1 MYNKAMISIKFI
13 KGDVHMLVDL
23 KHVHW
28 MREGRYILKDISW
41 EIIDGEHWVLYGLNG
56 AGKSTLLD
64 IINAYTAPSSGE
76 FEILDMKQGKPGY
89 SADEIR
95 KQIGYVSQSMLR
107 KMRQQDNAFT
117 TVISGAYASIGVYE
131 DPTEAIKDKAQHI
144 CEMLGI
150 TPYINRRFDTLSQG
164 EQTRVLIGR
173 ALMSNPRLLIL
184 DEPTNG
190 LDFVARED
198 LLERIDRIG
207 QEEQGPTII
216 YVTHHL
222 EEVLPIF
229 KKILLLKNGEVYRSG
244 DIESTVNANHMSEL
258 FNIEVD
264 VTFKNDR
271 PILSKK

>member
-1 MYNKAMISIKFI
+1 
-13 KGDVHMLVDL
+13 MLLDL
-23 KHVHW
+23 KHINW
-28 MREGRYILKDISW
+28 IREGKYILKDISW
-41 EIIDGEHWVLYGLNG
+41 EIVDGEHWVLYGLNG
-56 AGKSTLLD
+56 AGKSTILD

-76 FEILDMKQGKPGY
+76 FEILDMKQGRPGY
-89 SADEIR
+89 SADAIR
-95 KQIGYVSQSMLR
+95 RQIGYVSSSLFK
-107 KMRQQDNAFT
+107 KMRQQDNAYT

-131 DPTEAIKDKAQHI
+131 EPTEEIKEKAKHI
-144 CEMLGI
+144 CETLGI
-150 TPYINRRFDTLSQG
+150 THYINRRFETLSQG

-173 ALMSNPRLLIL
+173 ALMSEPRLLIL

-198 LLERIDRIG
+198 LLERIEYIG
-207 QEEQGPTII
+207 QDSNGPTII

-229 KKILLLKNGEVYRSG
+229 KNILLLKNGEVFQSG
-244 DIESTVNANHMSEL
+244 DIHSLLNSDNMSNL
-258 FNIEVD
+258 FGIDVD